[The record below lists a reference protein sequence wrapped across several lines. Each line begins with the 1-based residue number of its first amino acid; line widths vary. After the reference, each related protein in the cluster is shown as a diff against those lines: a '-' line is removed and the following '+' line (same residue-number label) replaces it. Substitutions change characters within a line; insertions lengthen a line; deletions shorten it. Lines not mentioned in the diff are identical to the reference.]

1 MLLHLSNALPAWLDA
16 PGMTPVPSSEL
27 LMKGSREAASFF
39 FGGLSDTAFSAI
51 AIMSLFLLLNLIL
64 RKRWL
69 AAVALGLVI
78 FIVSLSGENFSIE
91 IPFAF
96 LQAAVFVFVVL
107 RFGLLSLAVLQF
119 VSGVL
124 QVVPSGVDFSQ
135 WYAGRSVVALL
146 LFAGIALYAFRISL
160 GGRPILGA
168 VALEE

>member
-1 MLLHLSNALPAWLDA
+1 
-16 PGMTPVPSSEL
+16 
-27 LMKGSREAASFF
+27 
-39 FGGLSDTAFSAI
+39 
-51 AIMSLFLLLNLIL
+51 MSLFLLLNLIL

-78 FIVSLSGENFSIE
+78 VIISLSGENFSIE

-124 QVVPSGVDFSQ
+124 QAVPSGVDFSQ